1 MKAPNLAA
9 HDERAH
15 MKASPRQHF
24 RLDRFGETL
33 SGGDLAGEAL
43 ADAMPLAAQTRIGEP
58 LRVSG
63 GLAWHAARGAELK
76 IKTPCPVAAKQDVN
90 GRKKHTRAAPRR
102 EAETPPSEP
111 VRRMPHIG

>member
-1 MKAPNLAA
+1 
-9 HDERAH
+9 

-33 SGGDLAGEAL
+33 SGGDPAGEAL
-43 ADAMPLAAQTRIGEP
+43 ADAMPLAAQIRIGEP

-63 GLAWHAARGAELK
+63 GLAWHAARGAGLK
-76 IKTPCPVAAKQDVN
+76 IKTPCPV
-90 GRKKHTRAAPRR
+90 RRKHTRAAPRR
-102 EAETPPSEP
+102 KAEIPASEP